1 MAFPNCKSCKHCL
14 MKGTFPFDFR
24 RDREIEEPEV
34 LFEAQEDDDDDE
46 QEQPHH
52 HLPAHRLTLSDS
64 ER

>member
-1 MAFPNCKSCKHCL
+1 
-14 MKGTFPFDFR
+14 MKGTFAFDFR

-34 LFEAQEDDDDDE
+34 LFEAQEDDDDE